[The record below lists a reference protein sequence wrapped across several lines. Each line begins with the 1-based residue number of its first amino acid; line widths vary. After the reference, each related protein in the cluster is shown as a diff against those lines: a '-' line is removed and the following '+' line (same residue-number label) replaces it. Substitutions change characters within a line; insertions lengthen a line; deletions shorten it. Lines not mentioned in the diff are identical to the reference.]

1 MWPAILCAGVLSL
14 ANLTLL
20 ALAAAALVR
29 WLPVLIRRTLP
40 RTPFLGTAAVL
51 GTALLAL
58 LVSALVQIALWASAF
73 VLCGEFAD
81 FETAFYHSAVNFTT
95 LGYGDIIMSRQWRL
109 LGPLEAVNGSLM
121 LGLSAAMLFA
131 ILSRLAETR
140 TPRKAADMPT
150 IRLSPEGVATETA
163 IAGAERQSDAAASRR
178 RRTGVSSFFR
188 KATKVN

>member
-1 MWPAILCAGVLSL
+1 MWPAIFCAGVLSL

-58 LVSALVQIALWASAF
+58 LVSALVQIALWAGAF
-73 VLCGEFAD
+73 VMCGEFAD

-121 LGLSAAMLFA
+121 LGLSAAMLLA
-131 ILSRLAETR
+131 ILGRLAETR
-140 TPRKAADMPT
+140 TPKN
-150 IRLSPEGVATETA
+150 
-163 IAGAERQSDAAASRR
+163 
-178 RRTGVSSFFR
+178 SS
-188 KATKVN
+188 